1 MTANTDDLHVRIRR
15 VAAVVRW
22 LALAGMVAIA
32 VVSAYVAVTH
42 SLEFQS
48 RTAWRGVSVL
58 TQGSQDL
65 PASVARSPWAPYL
78 DLLSNCVLLW
88 GLWQLVRLM
97 RACERGELF
106 SSQVAGYL
114 QRFSAA
120 IIVSELLQISLP
132 MQIALLSR
140 LLGQEHTGV
149 VLTISSSAL
158 WTLLIA
164 SVFLV
169 LAWMLRAAAEIAE
182 DNASIV

>member
-1 MTANTDDLHVRIRR
+1 
-15 VAAVVRW
+15 
-22 LALAGMVAIA
+22 MVAIA

-42 SLEFQS
+42 SLDFQS
-48 RTAWRGVSVL
+48 RAAWRGVAVL
-58 TQGSQDL
+58 TRGTQAL
-65 PASVARSPWAPYL
+65 PTIAARSPVAPYL
-78 DLLSNCVLLW
+78 DLLSECALLW

-97 RACERGELF
+97 RTCERGELF
-106 SSQVAGYL
+106 SSKVASYL

-120 IIVSELLQISLP
+120 IILAQLLEISLP
-132 MQIALLSR
+132 IQIALLSR
-140 LLGQEHTGV
+140 LLGQEHTEV
-149 VLTISSSAL
+149 VVTLASSEL

>member
-1 MTANTDDLHVRIRR
+1 
-15 VAAVVRW
+15 
-22 LALAGMVAIA
+22 
-32 VVSAYVAVTH
+32 
-42 SLEFQS
+42 
-48 RTAWRGVSVL
+48 
-58 TQGSQDL
+58 
-65 PASVARSPWAPYL
+65 
-78 DLLSNCVLLW
+78 
-88 GLWQLVRLM
+88 M

-106 SSQVAGYL
+106 SSQVVGYL

-120 IIVSELLQISLP
+120 IIISELLQISLP

-140 LLGQEHTGV
+140 LLGQEHPGV
-149 VLTISSSAL
+149 VVTISSSAL

>member
-1 MTANTDDLHVRIRR
+1 MTTNDGDLHARIRR

-22 LALAGMVAIA
+22 LALGGIVAIA
-32 VVSAYVAVTH
+32 VTSAYVAVTH
-42 SLEFQS
+42 SLEFES

-58 TQGSQDL
+58 TQGAQDL
-65 PASVARSPWAPYL
+65 PASVARSPLAPYL
-78 DLLSNCVLLW
+78 DLLSDCVLLW

-106 SSQVAGYL
+106 SSKVAGYL
-114 QRFSAA
+114 QRFSGA
-120 IIVSELLQISLP
+120 IIGAELLEISLP

-140 LLGQEHTGV
+140 LLGQEHTEAV
-149 VLTISSSAL
+149 VTISSSEL